1 MTAFVKMPGQQA
13 QHLLDGS
20 TAEKLALEYLLQQG
34 LSLREKNF
42 RCSHGEID
50 LVMQDGETLVFVE
63 VRLRSSMHYGGAAMS
78 INASKQ
84 NKLKRSA
91 ERYLQ
96 THGEKPCRFDVV
108 LMQAIDVNKLEWL
121 KNAFD

>member
-1 MTAFVKMPGQQA
+1 
-13 QHLLDGS
+13 
-20 TAEKLALEYLLQQG
+20 
-34 LSLREKNF
+34 
-42 RCSHGEID
+42 
-50 LVMQDGETLVFVE
+50 
-63 VRLRSSMHYGGAAMS
+63 MS